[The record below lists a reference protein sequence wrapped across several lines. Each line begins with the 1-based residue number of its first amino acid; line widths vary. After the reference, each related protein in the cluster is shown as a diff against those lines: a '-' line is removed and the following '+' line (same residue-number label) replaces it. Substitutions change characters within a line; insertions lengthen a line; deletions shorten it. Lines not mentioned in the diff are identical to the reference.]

1 MTFAFSSIAQMARKN
16 LGFFALVLLLALV
29 ILPGVSQLPPMD
41 RDEARYMQ
49 SSRQMLT
56 SGDVVTI
63 RFQEDLRAKKP
74 AGIYWAQSA
83 SAAFFGDTLWA
94 YRLPS
99 ILAGF
104 GVGIMLFAFASQMMT
119 RRQSFLAT
127 SIIGTSLIFAVES
140 RLAKTD
146 MMLCLLV
153 LVQQYAL
160 WQIFHL
166 SRQQHYI
173 SGRYSLIMWVALAG
187 GILVKGPIAPAI
199 LALTTIGVS
208 LWERRFAWVL
218 ASRPLFGLVVV
229 TMLILP
235 WVLLVTTA
243 TDGTFL
249 AVAIQDDF
257 LGKLTGVQ
265 EYHSAP
271 FGAHLVALM
280 LVLWPGSLLL
290 ARSIQGIWA
299 HRRAPST
306 RFLLAWI
313 MPFWLVIELAP
324 TKLLHY
330 SLPVLPAIALLI
342 ACFASTT
349 TPPLPKKRWHPVW
362 FIIGFEWLA
371 LALGAILG
379 GVIFITASLYGGS
392 LWGAG
397 LVFLWGCGAGIFGFL
412 WRRSGKPQHLIAM
425 FVAGAI
431 FHASTL
437 GGVLPSIQD
446 FHLAPRIKTAL
457 THQGFNDQPIAA
469 SGYHEPSL
477 VFALGQDLLL
487 FSPAQTALFLLEAT
501 DGIALVEA
509 GDAMEFLDILSKKD
523 VAVTQTAVIE
533 GYNYSKGESVRMGI
547 YRREK

>member
-1 MTFAFSSIAQMARKN
+1 MARKN
-16 LGFFALVLLLALV
+16 LGFFGLVLLLALV

-56 SGDVVTI
+56 SGDVITI

-74 AGIYWAQSA
+74 AGIYWMQAA
-83 SAAFFGDTLWA
+83 SAAFFGDRLWA

-104 GVGIMLFAFASQMMT
+104 GVGVMVFAFASQMMGCW
-119 RRQSFLAT
+119 RSLLAA
-127 SIIGTSLIFAVES
+127 SIIGTSLIFAAES

-146 MMLCLLV
+146 MMLCFLV

-160 WQIFHL
+160 WQIFHRT
-166 SRQQHYI
+166 RQQHYV
-173 SGRYSLIMWVALAG
+173 SGRYSFMMWGAVAL

-208 LWERRFAWVL
+208 LWERRFAWIL
-218 ASRPLFGLVVV
+218 ASRPLFGVVV
-229 TMLILP
+229 MTMLILP
-235 WVLLVTTA
+235 WVLLVSA
-243 TDGTFL
+243 DTDGAFL
-249 AVAIQDDF
+249 ITAIRDDF

-265 EYHSAP
+265 EHHGAP
-271 FGAHLVALM
+271 FGAHLAALM
-280 LVLWPGSLLL
+280 LVLWPGSFLL

-299 HRRAPST
+299 HRHAPST

-313 MPFWLVIELAP
+313 VPFWLVIELAP

-342 ACFASTT
+342 ACFASPAAP
-349 TPPLPKKRWHPVW
+349 TPPQKRWHPIW
-362 FIIGFEWLA
+362 LIIGFEYLA

-379 GVIFITASLYGGS
+379 AVLFIIASLYGGS

-397 LVFLWGCGAGIFGFL
+397 FVLLLGCGAGIFGLL
-412 WRRSGKPQHLIAM
+412 WRRHSQPQYLIAM
-425 FVAGAI
+425 FVVAGI

-437 GGVLPSIQD
+437 GGVVPSIQD
-446 FHLAPRIKTAL
+446 FHLAPRIKAEL
-457 THQGFNDQPIAA
+457 MRQGVNDQPIAV

-477 VFALGQDLLL
+477 VFALGQDVLL
-487 FSPAQTALFLLEAT
+487 FNPEQTALFLIEAA

-509 GDAMEFLDILSKKD
+509 ETAMKFLDILGKKGI
-523 VAVTQTAVIE
+523 AVTQIAVIE
-533 GYNYSKGESVRMGI
+533 GYNYSKGASVRMGI
-547 YRREK
+547 YRRQH